1 MAAPVR
7 NILDATLYTR
17 PTGVCVCLRVWNP
30 IDGWYLFSYRQVVA
44 VSCVLLL
51 TSILTADAYHM
62 KHMSIRQALLLTS
75 GQN

>member
-7 NILDATLYTR
+7 NILDTALYTR
-17 PTGVCVCLRVWNP
+17 PTGVCVCVWNP
-30 IDGWYLFSYRQVVA
+30 IDGLYLFSYRQVAA

-51 TSILTADAYHM
+51 TSTLTADAYHM
-62 KHMSIRQALLLTS
+62 KHMSIRQALLTS